1 MEEAKVGGAA
11 GARWRG
17 ELKKV
22 KRQLLSSVILFP
34 KHYQLILLPTNF
46 HLKFRE

>member
-1 MEEAKVGGAA
+1 MEEAGPGGAA
-11 GARWRG
+11 EPWGRG

-22 KRQLLSSVILFP
+22 KRQLLSSVILFL